1 MVNTKR
7 DTDYL
12 CVDRIKSLC
21 PAHTNP
27 KDRKETAN
35 MSNDKPQDNRESN
48 IPGRT
53 NPAKL
58 TDSDAESKMVEV
70 PLSTQ
75 TSAIN
80 VIPDEVPRH
89 DGPGGE

>member
-1 MVNTKR
+1 
-7 DTDYL
+7 
-12 CVDRIKSLC
+12 
-21 PAHTNP
+21 
-27 KDRKETAN
+27 
-35 MSNDKPQDNRESN
+35 MSNDKSQTNRESN

-58 TDSDAESKMVEV
+58 TDTVSKSKMMEV

-75 TSAIN
+75 TNATN

-89 DGPGGE
+89 DGPGEE